1 MLSITITYKRSN
13 RVVETIGYLIFN
25 GCNYTVVSPVDA

>member
-1 MLSITITYKRSN
+1 MLNISITSDRSN